1 MFNSF
6 IHLHLSLVYKGKA
19 GAYQSVAPFG
29 RFLALPTNS
38 RLGWKSKEV
47 TNTLAYYDTAVKCLK
62 EQAPDGI
69 WAQCYKI
76 IYVCNLR
83 MLVIS

>member
-1 MFNSF
+1 VVNSF
-6 IHLHLSLVYKGKA
+6 IHLHPSLKGKV
-19 GAYQSVAPFG
+19 GAYQSVALFG
-29 RFLALPTNS
+29 RLLALPTNS

-69 WAQCYKI
+69 WAQCYKN
-76 IYVCNLR
+76 IYVRYLR